1 MSILVVMNGM
11 QAIASSTESSS
22 DDGSRMIFLL
32 SVIMMLSFAYILTH
46 FVVTKLQRRFLFISG
61 FEYILLG
68 LGLSLTSLY
77 SDHQKILP
85 VLILS
90 VGYFG
95 LVQGIEKGGFQKIFT
110 GLEGGFRLAMM
121 ESLFTLVV
129 ISIIGAKIIE
139 ITIPNLQEHEH
150 WYAGIML
157 GCSAIGGSNSVSELM
172 QDKYPHIES
181 TIYQLISHSTKISNI
196 IAIITFGSLICFSYS
211 FHSDSVV
218 STPSVM
224 GWITLGLGLGL
235 GLLFSMFLDK
245 TSDENSDFLAVTGI
259 TCLSA
264 GAAAFLNVAVLTVT
278 FFLGNTLSY
287 TRKSEDLRHAL
298 ERSKRPM
305 RLLLFVIAGTLFS
318 PIDLLRGSLFCVGY
332 VFVRWIAKAIGG
344 YIATIGTNMRV
355 DIFRALL
362 AQGEISLC
370 IAVSGQML
378 FQSPASNMVF
388 AAILLSVS
396 VSEFVGPRILKGL
409 LIDNGDM
416 KSTLAQPRME
426 NN

>member
-1 MSILVVMNGM
+1 
-11 QAIASSTESSS
+11 
-22 DDGSRMIFLL
+22 
-32 SVIMMLSFAYILTH
+32 
-46 FVVTKLQRRFLFISG
+46 
-61 FEYILLG
+61 
-68 LGLSLTSLY
+68 
-77 SDHQKILP
+77 
-85 VLILS
+85 
-90 VGYFG
+90 
-95 LVQGIEKGGFQKIFT
+95 
-110 GLEGGFRLAMM
+110 
-121 ESLFTLVV
+121 
-129 ISIIGAKIIE
+129 
-139 ITIPNLQEHEH
+139 ITIPNLQELEH

-157 GCSAIGGSNSVSELM
+157 GCSAIGGSNSVSELL

-181 TIYQLISHSTKISNI
+181 TIYQLISHSTKIANI
-196 IAIITFGSLICFSYS
+196 IAIVTFGSLICFSYS
-211 FHSDSVV
+211 FHSNNAV

-278 FFLGNTLSY
+278 FFLGNILSY
-287 TRKSEDLRHAL
+287 TRKSDDLRQAL
-298 ERSKRPM
+298 ERSRRPM

-318 PIDLLRGSLFCVGY
+318 PIDIWRGSLFCIGY
-332 VFVRWIAKAIGG
+332 VFVRWIVKAIGG
-344 YIATIGTNMRV
+344 YIATIGTNMRI

-378 FQSPASNMVF
+378 FQSDASSMVF

-396 VSEFVGPRILKGL
+396 ISEFFGPRILKGL

-416 KSTLAQPRME
+416 KSSLQQS
-426 NN
+426 

>member
-129 ISIIGAKIIE
+129 ISTIGAKIIE

-181 TIYQLISHSTKISNI
+181 TIYQLITHSTKISNI

-211 FHSDSVV
+211 FHSGNVV

-318 PIDLLRGSLFCVGY
+318 PIDIWRGSLFCIGY

-378 FQSPASNMVF
+378 FQSSASSMVF

-396 VSEFVGPRILKGL
+396 ISEFVGPRILKGL

-416 KSTLAQPRME
+416 KSTLEQPRME